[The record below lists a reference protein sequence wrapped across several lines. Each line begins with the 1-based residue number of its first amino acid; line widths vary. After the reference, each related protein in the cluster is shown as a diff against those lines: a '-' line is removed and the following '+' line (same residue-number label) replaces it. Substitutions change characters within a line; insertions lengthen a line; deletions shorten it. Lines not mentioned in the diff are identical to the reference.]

1 MLLRQFTVA
10 FYTGFTTVECAPCF
24 SGILYRKVAARTPH
38 VPIKKKLREKE
49 NKHLLIIAVFLFFKD
64 KVYYL

>member
-38 VPIKKKLREKE
+38 VPIKKKLRERK
-49 NKHLLIIAVFLFFKD
+49 KTFIITGVFLFFKD
-64 KVYYL
+64 KVYNL

>member
-38 VPIKKKLREKE
+38 VPIKKKLREREKTF
-49 NKHLLIIAVFLFFKD
+49 IITGVFLFFKD
-64 KVYYL
+64 KVYNL